1 MGHGHGSWVMA
12 VVMGVRVM
20 AVAYTKAVCGL
31 WSRVRVSKEGNGG
44 RSDLDPRPTA
54 VYPSTYPK
62 KTLALTFTLTLTSPT
77 LTIVTIYSLTPL
89 TPIYLSCMLN
99 WTLVNERRHVR
110 YSQSLS

>member
-12 VVMGVRVM
+12 MVMGVRVM

-44 RSDLDPRPTA
+44 RSGLDPRPTA

-89 TPIYLSCMLN
+89 TPIYLSCM
-99 WTLVNERRHVR
+99 NERRHVR